1 MRVLI
6 VTDAFPPRCG
16 GSGWSTFHLARAL
29 AARGH
34 AVRVV
39 KPQANLAGVGY
50 REHEGIPVV
59 DFGYALH
66 DVPYV
71 RSFERDLWLA
81 RRLERFLAAELA
93 SWPADVVHAQ
103 HALSTPPAISA
114 AARLGLPSIATVRDY
129 WTVCYFTTAHVEG
142 AFCPECGFTKMLACM
157 KEKSPH
163 AYWAGIPLMPY
174 MRSAVRR
181 KQRALAAAD
190 AVIAV
195 SEYVAARAVRGI
207 VGADATYVIPTSIDL
222 AEVSRVCEE
231 RPATPVP
238 ARFLLFVGKISR
250 LKGADFALDVL
261 ARLRHS
267 IPLVMLGEGRERAA
281 IERRAHEQR
290 LDVRFLPWVD
300 NREVLRIMRRATLL
314 LVPSL
319 WPEPLSRTVI
329 EGMAVGVPVAATD
342 RGGIHDQILHQQSG
356 LVLPADAS
364 SFAAAVDRFLD
375 DASARPRFVSAA
387 RTRVENTFDHGVV
400 LPRYE
405 SLYCRLV
412 ERVGM
417 P

>member
-34 AVRVV
+34 AIRVV
-39 KPQANLAGVGY
+39 KPQGGLTGVRVRRY
-50 REHEGIPVV
+50 EGISVT
-59 DFGYALH
+59 DFGYVLH
-66 DVPYV
+66 DFPYL
-71 RSFERDLWLA
+71 RNFEREQWLA
-81 RRLERFLAAELA
+81 VRLGGFLVEDLGRA
-93 SWPADVVHAQ
+93 PVDVVHAQ
-103 HALSTPPAISA
+103 HLLSA
-114 AARLGLPSIATVRDY
+114 LPSIVAARESRVPIVVSVRDH
-129 WTVCYFTTAHVEG
+129 WPTCYFTTAHVPG
-142 AFCPECGFTKMLACM
+142 DACPTCGFAKLLRCM
-157 KEKSPH
+157 REKSPR
-163 AYWAGIPLMPY
+163 AYWAGVPMMPY
-174 MRSAVRR
+174 MRHSVRR
-181 KQRALAAAD
+181 RQTALRRAD
-190 AVIAV
+190 AVVAV
-195 SEYVAARAVRGI
+195 SEYIAERVVRPV
-207 VGADATYVIPTSIDL
+207 VGAHATFVIPTSIDL

-238 ARFLLFVGKISR
+238 DRFLLFVGKISR
-250 LKGADFALDVL
+250 SKGADFTLDVL

-290 LDVRFLPWVD
+290 LDVRLLPWVD

-319 WPEPLSRTVI
+319 WPESLSRTVI

-342 RGGIHDQILHQQSG
+342 CGGIHDQILHEQSG

-387 RTRVENTFDHGVV
+387 RTRVESTFDHGTV

-412 ERVGM
+412 ERVGT